1 MLRFFCHNQQQQL
14 MSPNTGHMGNK
25 NAYTTDPTK
34 IKQGVNEGNRAGCSI
49 DFYLEQFSNRQSMD
63 LNISA

>member
-1 MLRFFCHNQQQQL
+1 

-34 IKQGVNEGNRAGCSI
+34 IKQRVNEGNRAGCSI
-49 DFYLEQFSNRQSMD
+49 DFYLKQCSDGQSVGSEYFCIKNLDMI
-63 LNISA
+63 LPG